1 MGHNKK
7 ELYIIVKFVCKK
19 SISFT
24 CKLELFDNTKDC
36 RVYSIPIS
44 GTTDS
49 SILTLFPYLSDP
61 ENRYKFVPSTHQPP
75 LSYIDKSRKDQPMNY
90 IINLES
96 IDDRNAVDK
105 YHNPY

>member
-19 SISFT
+19 PISFA

-61 ENRYKFVPSTHQPP
+61 DTRYKFVASTHQPATVG
-75 LSYIDKSRKDQPMNY
+75 YIDKAKKDQNMNY
-90 IINLES
+90 MINL
-96 IDDRNAVDK
+96 
-105 YHNPY
+105 